1 MTVLVTGGAGF
12 IGSNVVDLL
21 IREGHDVA
29 VLDNLSTGT
38 TGNLNEDAAFYQR
51 DITDDLT
58 DVFKKEDIE
67 FVLHQAAQIDV
78 RKSITDPV
86 FDANVNVIGSIKLLE
101 CCKDF
106 GVKKVVYASSGG
118 AVYGEPE
125 GLPVDERHPIS
136 PLCPYGASKYSIEKY
151 LDFYR
156 AVHDL
161 DFVVLR
167 YGNVY
172 GPRQDPFGEAGVVAI
187 FANKMTANQVPTIFG
202 DGTQTRDFVYV
213 GDVAE
218 ANLLAMEANESGVY
232 NIGFGKETT
241 VNEIFNV
248 LKETLGVDIEPEH
261 GPPVKGE
268 VQRICLNIEK
278 AVKGLGWSP
287 KTGLREGIE
296 KFVKSLNG
304 KEGCL

>member
-1 MTVLVTGGAGF
+1 MSVLVTGGAGF
-12 IGSNVVDLL
+12 IGSNIVDMLIAEGYDVV
-21 IREGHDVA
+21 
-29 VLDNLSTGT
+29 VLDNLSTG
-38 TGNLNEDAAFYQR
+38 NIKNINENATFYQR

-58 DVFKKEDIE
+58 DIFKKEDIE
-67 FVLHQAAQIDV
+67 SVLHQAAQIDV

-86 FDANVNVIGSIKLLE
+86 FDASINIIGSIRLLE

-125 GLPVDERHPIS
+125 YLPVDEGHPVS
-136 PLCPYGASKYSIEKY
+136 PLCPYGASKYSVEKY
-151 LDFYR
+151 LDFYH

-187 FANKMTANQVPTIFG
+187 FANKMKARETPTIFG

-218 ANLLAMEANESGVY
+218 ANLLAMNSRLSCDVF
-232 NIGFGKETT
+232 NIGFGKETS

-248 LKETLGVDIEPEH
+248 LKETLDVDITPKY

-268 VQRICLNIEK
+268 VYKICLDIKK
-278 AVKGLGWSP
+278 AVRDLGWNP
-287 KTGLREGIE
+287 RTNIREGIE
-296 KFVKSLNG
+296 KFVKSLAT
-304 KEGCL
+304 